1 MARNHIP
8 CLPQYQR
15 LQVPL
20 RLLLLQPRTVFP
32 LWVKGCASGAA
43 GFSLA
48 EPVPSGTWAALIGC
62 FQHRHN
68 TELQAMKAPSFPKW
82 EYVLFRKKKQI
93 RLIWTNQKSNFS
105 FFHLGYVLLLEHSAV
120 LILALGLG
128 PWLYFQMN
136 SMIQILLS
144 RLEWGIFILL
154 ILFSP
159 SSCSSFVIKH
169 KVLSKCC
176 YFSKLQC

>member
-62 FQHRHN
+62 FQHHHN

-105 FFHLGYVLLLEHSAV
+105 FFHLGYVLLLEHFAI

-176 YFSKLQC
+176 HFSKLQC